1 MPVQRF
7 TKLKD
12 NEALEVIERLEKI
25 YGDAS
30 YFLKFDTKVNL
41 LVGAIIEARTKDEVV
56 KEITSELF
64 KRFHSAADYSR
75 MSEQELLGY
84 IKKSTFASNKAKNII
99 NACKIIERDY
109 GGNVPQSME
118 ELVKLPGV
126 GRKTANTILI
136 NGFNIVEGMPI
147 DTWAI
152 RVSYRLGLTSNE
164 DPDDVEEDLKRIV
177 PKKYWRNFAYVL
189 KAHGKAV
196 CNVTPKCEVCPI
208 NDICPKNQHG

>member
-1 MPVQRF
+1 M
-7 TKLKD
+7 
-12 NEALEVIERLEKI
+12 EAIERLEKI

>member
-1 MPVQRF
+1 MQRF

-109 GGNVPQSME
+109 GGNVPQNME

>member
-1 MPVQRF
+1 
-7 TKLKD
+7 
-12 NEALEVIERLEKI
+12 
-25 YGDAS
+25 
-30 YFLKFDTKVNL
+30 
-41 LVGAIIEARTKDEVV
+41 
-56 KEITSELF
+56 
-64 KRFHSAADYSR
+64 
-75 MSEQELLGY
+75 
-84 IKKSTFASNKAKNII
+84 
-99 NACKIIERDY
+99 
-109 GGNVPQSME
+109 ME

-196 CNVTPKCEVCPI
+196 CNITPKCEVCPI